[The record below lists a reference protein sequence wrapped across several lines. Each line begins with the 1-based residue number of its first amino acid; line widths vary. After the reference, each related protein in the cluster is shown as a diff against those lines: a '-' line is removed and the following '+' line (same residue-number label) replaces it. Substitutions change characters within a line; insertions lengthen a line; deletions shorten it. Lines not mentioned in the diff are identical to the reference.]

1 MTRVISVLNFKGGT
15 GKTTTVVNLAAGLA
29 LRNERVLCIDMD
41 AQGNLGTWLGVKHS
55 HTTADLLLGHV
66 DPERCITT
74 ARKNLDVIVGDRHL
88 MRAEGR
94 LWRMGDD
101 HVARRVLY
109 YTMKEVNSY
118 DYVIMDCAPSYSLV
132 TENALLYARELIVPV
147 SMDYLAM
154 VGSRQVLDTLKTV
167 GHIPDHELEL
177 TLVVPTLYYQR
188 LRKDQ
193 EVMAMLQRYFRG
205 RISNPIRSNVRLAEA
220 ASHQQTIYE
229 YAPNSHGAEDY
240 ARLVEKVAN
249 IAPDNSRMTKDDQ

>member
-1 MTRVISVLNFKGGT
+1 METDVTRVISVLNFKGGT

-29 LRNERVLCIDMD
+29 LRKERVLCIDMD

-66 DPERCITT
+66 DPQRCIIA

-88 MRAEGR
+88 MQAEGR

-101 HVARRVLY
+101 RVARRVLY
-109 YTMKEVNSY
+109 YTMKEVNGY

-154 VGSRQVLDTLKTV
+154 VGSRQVIDTLKTV
-167 GHIPDHELEL
+167 GYIPDHELEL
-177 TLVVPTLYYQR
+177 TLVVPTLYYHR

-193 EVMAMLQRYFRG
+193 EVMDMLQRYFRD
-205 RISNPIRSNVRLAEA
+205 RVSNPIRSNVRLAEA
-220 ASHQQTIYE
+220 ASYQQTIYE
-229 YAPNSHGAEDY
+229 YAPDSHGAKDY
-240 ARLVEKVAN
+240 ARLVERVAN
-249 IAPDNSRMTKDDQ
+249 LARTAEDS